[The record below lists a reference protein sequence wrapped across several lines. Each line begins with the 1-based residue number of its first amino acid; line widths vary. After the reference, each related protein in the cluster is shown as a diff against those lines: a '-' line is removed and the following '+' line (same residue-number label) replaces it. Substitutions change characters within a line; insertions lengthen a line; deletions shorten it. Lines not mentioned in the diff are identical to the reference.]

1 MRIREERVALSKPR
15 RDITSA
21 ELDAHRQRLDAHLDR
36 VGLETMPQVAARLLE
51 LAADPNAQIR
61 DYVDA
66 IKTDWAL
73 TWRVRR
79 LANSAC

>member
-1 MRIREERVALSKPR
+1 
-15 RDITSA
+15 
-21 ELDAHRQRLDAHLDR
+21 
-36 VGLETMPQVAARLLE
+36 MPQVAARLLE

-73 TWRVRR
+73 TGRVLR
-79 LANSAC
+79 LANSAFYAQRQPVTRLDRALIVLGVERAKAICLGFYLSLRPAPCR